1 MKKKNPVK
9 NRKKPILGL
18 GAGVIVYV
26 AAKLGLDIDSDAAA
40 AIAAAVGAVVVE
52 RVYPI
57 FGLKV
62 ETPVEVERK

>member
-9 NRKKPILGL
+9 NRKKPILGI
-18 GAGVIVYV
+18 GTFIVSYAV
-26 AAKLGLDIDSDAAA
+26 SHFALDIDPVVSAG
-40 AIAAAVGAVVVE
+40 IAAALDAIVVE

-62 ETPVEVERK
+62 ETPVEVEPK